1 MHSDLGSGLTM
12 ARDAEAR
19 LTLSQVRA
27 VALPSRLR
35 ILRCLAK
42 QRATVT
48 EVSKRTGIP
57 KTSALKH
64 LRVLARHDL
73 VQPRKGERKW
83 VYYDLTR
90 AGRSVGK
97 LEPLRIFVLL
107 SLALGAALLAGAL
120 GTWWWG
126 VRPHASGPWG
136 VPPIGGEPVEPGV
149 LVAAIALA
157 AAGGVFLAAAGAMW
171 AWSRARKVQDPDE
184 PTDTSSSR

>member
-1 MHSDLGSGLTM
+1 MHSDLGSGLNM

-64 LRVLARHDL
+64 LRVLGT
-73 VQPRKGERKW
+73 PRRQIGLGGYGLD
-83 VYYDLTR
+83 V
-90 AGRSVGK
+90 
-97 LEPLRIFVLL
+97 LEHLPLR
-107 SLALGAALLAGAL
+107 
-120 GTWWWG
+120 GT
-126 VRPHASGPWG
+126 RNA
-136 VPPIGGEPVEPGV
+136 
-149 LVAAIALA
+149 
-157 AAGGVFLAAAGAMW
+157 
-171 AWSRARKVQDPDE
+171 
-184 PTDTSSSR
+184 